1 MLLLQ
6 RLEQPPVEPR
16 QAAPPRVPQK
26 SGKGED
32 QGTAWVKRVRD
43 ACPEWIKIFGIDMKP
58 PEHLRPATRRWF
70 SAVLR
75 DFALEDHHI
84 RLLTRAAEAWDRG
97 DEAREA
103 IAAHGLTFNDRFGT
117 PRARPEV
124 AIERDSRTGFARLL
138 RELDLDIAG
147 PETTRPPALRSNR
160 R

>member
-1 MLLLQ
+1 MSG
-6 RLEQPPVEPR
+6 EPV
-16 QAAPPRVPQK
+16 
-26 SGKGED
+26 
-32 QGTAWVKRVRD
+32 
-43 ACPEWIKIFGIDMKP
+43 KP
-58 PEHLRPATRRWF
+58 PDHLRPATRRWF
-70 SAVLR
+70 AAVLR
-75 DFALEDHHI
+75 DFALEDHHV

-103 IAAHGLTFNDRFGT
+103 IAAYGLTFNDRFGT

-147 PETTRPPALRSNR
+147 PETVRPPALRSNR